1 MFSQQNPKQTGPR
14 ENVLLQHACAFTK
27 DSRYLLSMSFVLH
40 IMAVPIGWPLSS
52 VNTLS
57 YSPERSACSPSLHG
71 YILYPAGLAA
81 LISPAC
87 RIELIALNRA
97 WLLCCG
103 YSVLFASRGLCVCFK
118 GCYLIGLSWGL
129 TQRIWVC
136 QAVSGKPASVGK
148 PLVVRVYFAEQC

>member
-1 MFSQQNPKQTGPR
+1 MQVTRTQKGIVLQGHKIRDHCCFCSEKLTFGKISHCPASYFAMFSQQNPKQTGPR

-40 IMAVPIGWPLSS
+40 VMAVPIGWPLSS

-87 RIELIALNRA
+87 RI
-97 WLLCCG
+97 
-103 YSVLFASRGLCVCFK
+103 
-118 GCYLIGLSWGL
+118 
-129 TQRIWVC
+129 
-136 QAVSGKPASVGK
+136 
-148 PLVVRVYFAEQC
+148 